1 MKNKILI
8 SALVFA
14 GILGSGMAQ
23 EKAVRKA
30 KSQYERQNLT
40 EAASL
45 IDAAVQNPETSGS
58 FDAWWTRGKIYVA
71 VAANPLIAR
80 NFTNP
85 VDVAK
90 ESLDKAAQ
98 LDPGKVLLMRQ
109 DLDRL
114 AGLFYDQGAA
124 AYGEGAYAEALA
136 DFEKSFQVSRMN
148 SVYDTNAVFNAAL
161 CAFNAEGSME
171 SAIKYFK
178 ELVDMGWDNS
188 AADIYLAEAYL
199 VSGLNAEAE
208 AVMDKGLQ
216 RFPDDKNM
224 YLSASSVYIR
234 TGDNEKASNILN
246 AALIKWASD
255 ATFQRYLGVSY
266 KNSGQEAEAEAA
278 FKKAIE
284 LNPGYLDAYIDLGNL
299 YLDRGNRL
307 NEEASNLPLEAQE
320 EYDAM
325 TKQANEAFALAMPLL
340 EKILEQDPD
349 NVSVMQILYDVYVR
363 VRDMDKASALKAKM
377 DELTGAAE

>member
-1 MKNKILI
+1 
-8 SALVFA
+8 
-14 GILGSGMAQ
+14 
-23 EKAVRKA
+23 
-30 KSQYERQNLT
+30 
-40 EAASL
+40 
-45 IDAAVQNPETSGS
+45 
-58 FDAWWTRGKIYVA
+58 
-71 VAANPLIAR
+71 
-80 NFTNP
+80 
-85 VDVAK
+85 
-90 ESLDKAAQ
+90 
-98 LDPGKVLLMRQ
+98 
-109 DLDRL
+109 
-114 AGLFYDQGAA
+114 
-124 AYGEGAYAEALA
+124 
-136 DFEKSFQVSRMN
+136 
-148 SVYDTNAVFNAAL
+148 
-161 CAFNAEGSME
+161 ME

>member
-1 MKNKILI
+1 M
-8 SALVFA
+8 
-14 GILGSGMAQ
+14 
-23 EKAVRKA
+23 
-30 KSQYERQNLT
+30 
-40 EAASL
+40 
-45 IDAAVQNPETSGS
+45 
-58 FDAWWTRGKIYVA
+58 A

-148 SVYDTNAVFNAAL
+148 SIYDTNAVFNAAL